1 MNGLLSI
8 LLGAI
13 VGAILS
19 YLLPYIVKTVIFI
32 FKRKSPT
39 IVCGEW
45 VSYIWW
51 TKNGKIEFAETK
63 VDIKKGILSEYYAT
77 YSDANATYF
86 GKAHMECNN
95 LCINA
100 SHKNVKV
107 STVYEGTIDIRYDL
121 STIENKNQLF
131 GFWLSRN
138 ADKKVS
144 CGGAI
149 LSRKEKEIDISQSLE
164 IIKNQFNINT
174 DVPVLSLLY

>member
-1 MNGLLSI
+1 MDGLLSI

-13 VGAILS
+13 VGAIIG

-32 FKRKSPT
+32 FGRKRPT
-39 IVCGEW
+39 TVCGKW

-63 VDIKKGILSEYYAT
+63 VKIKKGILSEYYAT

-86 GKAHMECNN
+86 GKAFMECNN

-100 SHKNVKV
+100 SLKDVKI
-107 STVYEGTIDIRYDL
+107 SAVYEGTIDIRYDL
-121 STIENKNQLF
+121 STFENRNQLF

-149 LSRKEKEIDISQSLE
+149 LSRKKIDKVQSLE

-174 DVPVLSLLY
+174 DAPVLSLLY